1 MLTRKIEF
9 LVGLFLLAGIGAF
22 LVLVFNVANIKVSN
36 DSDTYTLSAHFS
48 NVGGLKVRSPVKV
61 GGVVIGRVSDIT
73 LDPRQLDALVTLK
86 IEKRYNQFPE
96 SSSLAIQTS
105 GLLGEQYLALTPGF
119 ALDDDTPMLKNGDK
133 IEDTHSALVLEDLI
147 GQFLYSVGDKDKDSK

>member
-22 LVLVFNVANIKVSN
+22 LILVFNVANIKVSSQ
-36 DSDTYTLSAHFS
+36 SDTYTLTAHFS
-48 NVGGLKVRSPVKV
+48 NVGGLKTRSPVKV
-61 GGVVIGRVSDIT
+61 GGVVVGRVSDIQ
-73 LDPRQLDALVTLK
+73 LDPQQLDALVTLK
-86 IEKRYNQFPE
+86 VDKKYEHFPE

-119 ALDDDTPMLKNGDK
+119 ALDEDTVMLKDGDK

-147 GQFLYSVGDKDKDSK
+147 GQFLYSVGDKKGK

>member
-22 LVLVFNVANIKVSN
+22 LILVFNVANIKVSSG
-36 DSDTYTLSAHFS
+36 SDTYTLTAHFS

-61 GGVVIGRVSDIT
+61 GGVLIGRVSDIE
-73 LDPRQLDALVTLK
+73 LDPQQLDALVTVE
-86 IEKRYNQFPE
+86 IDEKYKHFPE
-96 SSSLAIQTS
+96 SSSIAIQTS

-119 ALDDDTPMLKNGDK
+119 ALDEDTAMLKDGDK

-147 GQFLYSVGDKDKDSK
+147 GQLLYSLGDKKD